1 MASTD
6 WMVPEASDELEF
18 QLHHLGNE
26 LRDEVTNRGPDAVIV
41 RCLLMA
47 RLISTQEIMIRR
59 AGRRIAELEVAL
71 AASQAS
77 IKPRR
82 RLWPWPWPTRPRRQ

>member
-6 WMVPEASDELEF
+6 WMKPVESDELEF
-18 QLHHLGNE
+18 ELHRLGNE
-26 LRDEVTNRGPDAVIV
+26 LRNEVTNRGPDAVIV

-47 RLISTQEIMIRR
+47 RLISIQEIMIRR

-71 AASQAS
+71 AAASQAS

-82 RLWPWPWPTRPRRQ
+82 RLWPWPTRPRRQ